1 MNLARFIIEGSVGG
15 VSPAS
20 DRGFDAVHGEA
31 LAFRLE
37 EGVSNLIRS
46 FHVQVYSPSNPTSP
60 RASKDAPLLSLVG
73 ETTGQHVKAVTA
85 ASDITT
91 GMPGSGVHSWI
102 VVATVNGGLDANGN
116 PSEDLRFSRLV
127 VIRTEGGARKIV
139 VGETTEYSAESW
151 PEAFNDI
158 VDAGPVPD
166 GSVGVDT
173 LGEEL
178 SRTLFGVTPA
188 PTELYVNGSTGNDAN
203 AGSSGFPIATLT
215 EAWRRIG
222 TKVRASCVVR
232 IMATGTY
239 DASAFAVRRDFGP
252 YLVDFIADPATATV
266 VDTGT
271 VTAATYQQVTAA
283 AESWTVDAYAGLT
296 LRVTSGAMVGEAR
309 TIIANAATTALLS
322 DGFPTNLSAGNTFS
336 VVRPGVILS
345 FPAYGVLQGDSRAY
359 VSIQGCEL
367 SWPDNSALY
376 MVGLTYLVGV
386 TALAGSTTN
395 SKWIQGNGGAP
406 YCSYANGFGWRR
418 NGTVPAGEIS
428 VNTLADFTLAG
439 RLGRVLLN
447 NCAGVGHSAGV
458 SILGRLTLDSTS
470 SDLAVGLQGWGGNY
484 PEVLLDDLGGAV
496 SQGPFWMLGGRAE
509 INGPMRLEGSGAAA
523 ERFALRDQA
532 FVELTRAA
540 AAGYVDIALGSE
552 LRIASGNDGGFD
564 SVFVDGVNALTAT
577 PVAVTFGA
585 SGDAFIGEQ
594 GSVARRD

>member
-1 MNLARFIIEGSVGG
+1 MAATIIFDQTGLPAGTPGARTDGLDNGATVTVRNESGRPCSVALLWVPPEDTTALGSLTQVAGDTWEFDPTPSTYGEYRVELVEDLGTPNETRTTKVFGIRTPVAGLLVPGHNTGG
-15 VSPAS
+15 
-20 DRGFDAVHGEA
+20 DRRVTLQSTVAEKTAAQAITDNDEPFLGLRWLGWWK
-31 LAFRLE
+31 AFR
-37 EGVSNLIRS
+37 
-46 FHVQVYSPSNPTSP
+46 
-60 RASKDAPLLSLVG
+60 DLVLFV
-73 ETTGQHVKAVTA
+73 EQLA
-85 ASDITT
+85 
-91 GMPGSGVHSWI
+91 
-102 VVATVNGGLDANGN
+102 GG
-116 PSEDLRFSRLV
+116 F
-127 VIRTEGGARKIV
+127 
-139 VGETTEYSAESW
+139 
-151 PEAFNDI
+151 
-158 VDAGPVPD
+158 AG
-166 GSVGVDT
+166 
-173 LGEEL
+173 
-178 SRTLFGVTPA
+178 TP
-188 PTELYVNGSTGNDAN
+188 PTELWVNGATGDDNNPGTLA
-203 AGSSGFPIATLT
+203 SPIATLT

-222 TKVRASCVVR
+222 TRVRASCVVN
-232 IMATGTY
+232 IMASGTY
-239 DASAFAVRRDFGP
+239 DASAFSVRRDFGP
-252 YLVDFIADPATATV
+252 YLVDFIAAPATATV

-271 VTAATYQQVTAA
+271 VTSATYQQVTAA

-296 LRVTSGAMVGEAR
+296 FRVTSGAMVGEAR

-322 DGFPTNLSAGNTFS
+322 DGFPVTLSAGNTFS

-376 MVGLTYLVGV
+376 MVGLTYFVGV

-428 VNTLADFTLAG
+428 INTIADFTLAG

-447 NCAGVGHSAGV
+447 NCSGVGHSAGV

-484 PEVLLDDLGGAV
+484 PEVLLDDLEGAV
-496 SQGPFWMLGGRAE
+496 SQGPFWMLGGRGE

-540 AAGYVDIALGSE
+540 AAGYIDIALGSQ

-564 SVFVDGVNALTAT
+564 AVFVDGVDALTAT

-585 SGDAFIGEQ
+585 SGDAYIDE
-594 GSVARRD
+594 SVARRD